1 MDFKSSLSLTRC
13 FAFALVMRCAQ
24 NGISNENISCSQ
36 FMRNFRYGWR
46 NWSQKYV
53 KRREKKN
60 LIMLAHSQYVTLK
73 YIYIICKSLW
83 TTFYIICSLSVFVSF
98 SSPSRLLHLLLL
110 LAAFFFSSSSSYDCF
125 VHWTRMLSMA
135 FTNKPTLMLR
145 SC

>member
-98 SSPSRLLHLLLL
+98 SSSPP
-110 LAAFFFSSSSSYDCF
+110 SSSSCCF
-125 VHWTRMLSMA
+125 FFLFVIILRLFCSLNENA
-135 FTNKPTLMLR
+135 FYGIHEQTDTNA
-145 SC
+145 